1 MKDRTVQYDLD
12 KQFLEKYIKKG
23 KVLDVGCG
31 GGIFLSKLN
40 KNFKKY
46 GIDLDKSSIKFAK
59 KNFKYEFRAE
69 SLENDSFK
77 KNSFDLIIFRGVIEH
92 LYNPKKFLIEP
103 VNCLNQKVSFFLRN
117 TKC

>member
-77 KNSFDLIIFRGVIEH
+77 KTALI
-92 LYNPKKFLIEP
+92 
-103 VNCLNQKVSFFLRN
+103 
-117 TKC
+117 